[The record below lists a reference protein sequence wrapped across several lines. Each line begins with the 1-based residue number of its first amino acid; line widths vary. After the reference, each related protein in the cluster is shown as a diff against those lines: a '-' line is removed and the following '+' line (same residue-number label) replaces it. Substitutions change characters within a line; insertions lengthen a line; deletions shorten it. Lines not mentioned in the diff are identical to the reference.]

1 MNSILTIGFL
11 YLIYNVYNH
20 YPIYLLYISRCI
32 GYINIYKRK
41 LLKKIGNSKNIYFTI
56 YDITINNGH
65 TFILNKE
72 NNDNKLEYLKKNEK
86 CYNSVEVYYHFN
98 NKKYFIIYS
107 NLNSIQNI
115 HLLQNMKKNENAF
128 QTTSDSIIFLELEHV
143 NKEYSDET
151 KEQILNIIKQY
162 SGPNGIFYKNID
174 YNIDKH
180 ILIDILN
187 KKLHLDLDYGIDF
200 SILYSNGDQFIL

>member
-86 CYNSVEVYYHFN
+86 CYNSVEVYYYFN